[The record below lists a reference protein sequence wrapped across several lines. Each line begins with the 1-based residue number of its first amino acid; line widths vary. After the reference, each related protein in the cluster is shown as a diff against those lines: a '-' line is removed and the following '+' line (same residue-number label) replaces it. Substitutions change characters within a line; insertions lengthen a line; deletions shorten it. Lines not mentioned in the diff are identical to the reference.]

1 MSVFHHHFARF
12 AEACCTPEPMLR
24 EDSSTMALLRNVP
37 GAVKLVSK
45 LHQEHELFH
54 LQDYTP
60 LRPNQIKWSDVKDS
74 TQWVIFGGPSGSAAV
89 KGRNDG
95 YYVWIATSD
104 ADIDR
109 HYSTHGGRTLENIK
123 REIGGI
129 TSVFVST
136 GNTNRASVLKTK
148 RKTARAPTG
157 RQLGQPI
164 TIPQLAERFKPL
176 LAKFVTAAEA
186 DMRGMVNNMI
196 KSGAYQKAQAKMN
209 YIDTLHDSRE
219 QLEDGEISN
228 HIMAAF
234 KTAVIFSAAHYYPD
248 MTGELRKG
256 YRSYEASKSDAQR
269 QLLADIGQ
277 GDNKKLLSVLGY
289 FQRFLVHKS

>member
-37 GAVKLVSK
+37 GAAQLVSN
-45 LHQEHELFH
+45 LHREHELFH

-60 LRPNQIKWSDVKDS
+60 LRPNQVKWSEVKDGA
-74 TQWVIFGGPSGSAAV
+74 QWVIFGGPSGSAAV

-95 YYVWIATSD
+95 YSVWLSILGSGPEK
-104 ADIDR
+104 
-109 HYSTHGGRTLENIK
+109 HYSSHGGRTLELIK
-123 REIGGI
+123 ATVGGI
-129 TSVFVST
+129 TSVFVSRGPT
-136 GNTNRASVLKTK
+136 GQVAGLKRS
-148 RKTARAPTG
+148 RKTAKAPTG

-219 QLEDGEISN
+219 QLEDGEISS

-256 YRSYEASKSDAQR
+256 YRSYEASKADAQR